1 MKTAPV
7 VFFPLI
13 YSSPSLA
20 LSLPL
25 YVFKARPDS
34 KKTQQLIDFCTVQH
48 SIEQA
53 LTFQYVWAFC
63 VLIGRQPCE
72 CPHRNKRK
80 KRNQSVEGPHSLT
93 SVSQGLRMWDSFS
106 AFQCLLAV
114 LSHVRTHTHRYQSN
128 LSQHYLWLHGGQ
140 GKKKVCRET
149 EEVIHLSK
157 NTHLIL

>member
-7 VFFPLI
+7 VFPPLI

-128 LSQHYLWLHGGQ
+128 LSQIITCGSTVVKA
-140 GKKKVCRET
+140 KKKSVEKLRR
-149 EEVIHLSK
+149 
-157 NTHLIL
+157 